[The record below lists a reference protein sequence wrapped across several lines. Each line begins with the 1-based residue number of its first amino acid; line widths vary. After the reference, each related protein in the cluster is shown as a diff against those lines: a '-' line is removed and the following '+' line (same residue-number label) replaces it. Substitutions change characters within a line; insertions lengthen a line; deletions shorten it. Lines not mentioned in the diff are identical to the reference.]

1 MTEKSE
7 EVMCLKTASKK
18 IWASRET
25 LEAIRQKI
33 GGVILPFREKVVD
46 GR

>member
-1 MTEKSE
+1 MTENSE
-7 EVMCLKTASKK
+7 EVMCLKTIDKK

-25 LEAIRQKI
+25 LEAIREKI
-33 GGVILPFREKVVD
+33 GGIILPFREKSSS